1 MAYFSRMRTFA
12 RLSLA
17 SAALIVAALPATLAT
32 AQSGGPYTVVESG
45 QRFAKLQDAINSID
59 AGVGTIRIAPG
70 RYADCGVQ
78 PRGDIRYI
86 AEVPGQSVFDG
97 VTCEGKAA
105 FVLRGRSSVVEG
117 MVFTNMRVD
126 DGNGAGIRLER
137 GNLAV
142 SQTWFRDSEQGIL
155 TAEDPASTISIDK
168 STFTRLGRCDRGLS
182 CAHSIYTA
190 RYGAVT
196 VTRSRFE
203 AGRGGHYVKTHALQV
218 GIFNNSFDDTAGR
231 DTNYMI
237 DLSVGSTGRIAN
249 NWFVQGRNKENYTTF
264 IAIAPEARE
273 NSSDGLTI
281 EGNDARFAPGAAR
294 DTFFVVDW
302 QGGRINLGQNALGAG
317 LQKYQRR

>member
-1 MAYFSRMRTFA
+1 MRNSA
-12 RLSLA
+12 RLPLA
-17 SAALIVAALPATLAT
+17 LAALAATALPATFAA
-32 AQSGGPYTVVESG
+32 AQGGGPYTVVETG
-45 QRFAKLQDAINSID
+45 QRFDKLQDAINAID

-78 PRGDIRYI
+78 PRGDIRFI

-97 VTCEGKAA
+97 KTCEGKAA

-117 MVFTNMRVD
+117 MVFTNMKVD
-126 DGNGAGIRLER
+126 DANGAGIRLER
-137 GNLAV
+137 GNLTV

-155 TAEDPASTISIDK
+155 TAEDVGGTITIDK

-190 RYGAVT
+190 RYAVLT

-203 AGRGGHYVKTHALQV
+203 AGRGGHYIKTHANRV
-218 GIFNNSFDDTAGR
+218 EIHNNSFDDTAGR
-231 DTNYMI
+231 ATNYMI
-237 DLSVGSTGRIAN
+237 DLSVGSTGRITN
-249 NWFVQGRNKENYTTF
+249 NWFVQGRDKENYTTF

-281 EGNDARFAPGAAR
+281 EGNDARFAPGAAK

-302 QGGRINLGQNALGAG
+302 QGGAIRLGQNALGPG
-317 LQKYQRR
+317 LQRYQRR

>member
-1 MAYFSRMRTFA
+1 MNTLA
-12 RLSLA
+12 RYTLA
-17 SAALIVAALPATLAT
+17 SAALLALALPATFAT
-32 AQSGGPYTVVESG
+32 AQNGGPYTVVETG
-45 QRFAKLQDAINSID
+45 QSFTKLQDAINSID

-78 PRGDIRYI
+78 PRGDIRYV

-97 VTCEGKAA
+97 VTCEGKDA
-105 FVLRGRSSVVEG
+105 FVLRGRSSTVEG
-117 MVFTNMRVD
+117 MVFTNMKVD

-142 SQTWFRDSEQGIL
+142 SQTWFRDSEEGIL
-155 TAEDPASTISIDK
+155 TADDPASTITIDK

-182 CAHSIYTA
+182 CAHAIYTA

-196 VTRSRFE
+196 ITRSRFE
-203 AGRGGHYVKTHALQV
+203 AGRGGHYVKTHALKV

-237 DLSVGSTGRIAN
+237 DLSVGSTGRIAG
-249 NWFVQGRNKENYTTF
+249 NWFVQGRDKENYTTF

-281 EGNDARFAPGAAR
+281 EGNDARFAPGAAK

-302 QGGRINLGQNALGAG
+302 QGGAIRLGQNALGAG
-317 LQKYQRR
+317 LQRYQRR

>member
-1 MAYFSRMRTFA
+1 MRKSA

-17 SAALIVAALPATLAT
+17 AVALAAAALPVHFAA
-32 AQSGGPYTVVESG
+32 AQSGGPYTVVETG
-45 QRFAKLQDAINSID
+45 QQFDKLQDAINAID

-78 PRGDIRYI
+78 PRGDIRFI
-86 AEVPGQSVFDG
+86 AAVPGQSIFDG
-97 VTCEGKAA
+97 KTCEGKAA

-137 GNLAV
+137 GNLSV

-155 TAEDPASTISIDK
+155 TAEDPGSTITIDK

-190 RYGAVT
+190 RYGLVT
-196 VTRSRFE
+196 ITRSRFE

-218 GIFNNSFDDTAGR
+218 GIFNNSFDDTAGKT
-231 DTNYMI
+231 TNYMI
-237 DLSVGSTGRIAN
+237 DLSVGSTGKIAG
-249 NWFVQGRNKENYTTF
+249 NWFVQGRDKENYTTM

-294 DTFFVVDW
+294 DTAFVVDW
-302 QGGRINLGQNALGAG
+302 QGARLNLGQNVLGPG
-317 LQKYQRR
+317 LKPYERR